1 MRECVRLQTLTTSY
15 RFLPHPRGEAMSYV
29 VDHLIKEVSM
39 KSLIALLM
47 LATTLA
53 GCVAVPVYEPAPSY
67 GYYYYPAP
75 APNVQFQ
82 YRYYRR

>member
-1 MRECVRLQTLTTSY
+1 
-15 RFLPHPRGEAMSYV
+15 
-29 VDHLIKEVSM
+29 M